1 MIAVMTP
8 IIVMG
13 ADDKFFRKAAEKVW
27 NTRPDLFDP
36 YRVIPDSLKENA
48 SAVIIG
54 EYNYINADYKEFD
67 DARGKETRSESETF
81 TRRMVKLLD
90 SKAVE
95 DFSKHEFGESRK
107 INARLRRSLAET
119 DHAFGAR
126 IYKPDGTI
134 KEVDLSKSFV
144 LDEGKKGGKKK
155 NATKIIDIPGLEPG
169 DVLEYFSYRRCMA
182 REFDLPVQR
191 VILSAEYPVL
201 DVVMEGIFDPML
213 TVEFRGYNG
222 APTMETSENPSGDNT
237 VWLRMGNI
245 PVLTDSRYVNT
256 VREVPFYDFYIL
268 NNTSPYRFY
277 PKFARRG
284 GLYQDPLPGTIF
296 RDISLILAAS
306 DYQGSTLP
314 GKIRHIIKD
323 YRKNHPDASTPE
335 LQKMAWAAANYVNTV
350 EKEKSASD
358 YWLSVMFCDILKKEK
373 LVDTVGV
380 AFITPST
387 DVPTNEI
394 IHWRHPDFGVLA
406 DGHLYLGNSLD
417 SFLPDE
423 LPAAYQGQLCA
434 SYPGDRDKL
443 WDFTMPTVITT
454 PASKSGDNKII
465 VKSEVTLK
473 EDNGALVKNE
483 LAFTGATKNVSAEF
497 LTVGNWMETMEQYL
511 GIDASKGYKSKIND
525 PVEYEKGLKENA
537 EELYG
542 KIFVGDKAEI
552 SNVKVTEFGITPQH
566 PAFRLS
572 FDAEIAELASMAG
585 DELIVRIGNLTGDNH
600 RIEGIERERTVNI
613 DFTAPTMENYDIT
626 LNIPDG
632 YEIDDNSLEALV
644 YNISSQVGS
653 FAAGAKKSDDGRSVT
668 VSVRSRILRP
678 LINASGWQAVL
689 DLTDAK
695 AAFADAVVVL
705 KKK

>member
-1 MIAVMTP
+1 
-8 IIVMG
+8 
-13 ADDKFFRKAAEKVW
+13 
-27 NTRPDLFDP
+27 
-36 YRVIPDSLKENA
+36 
-48 SAVIIG
+48 
-54 EYNYINADYKEFD
+54 
-67 DARGKETRSESETF
+67 
-81 TRRMVKLLD
+81 
-90 SKAVE
+90 
-95 DFSKHEFGESRK
+95 
-107 INARLRRSLAET
+107 
-119 DHAFGAR
+119 
-126 IYKPDGTI
+126 
-134 KEVDLSKSFV
+134 
-144 LDEGKKGGKKK
+144 
-155 NATKIIDIPGLEPG
+155 
-169 DVLEYFSYRRCMA
+169 
-182 REFDLPVQR
+182 
-191 VILSAEYPVL
+191 
-201 DVVMEGIFDPML
+201 
-213 TVEFRGYNG
+213 
-222 APTMETSENPSGDNT
+222 
-237 VWLRMGNI
+237 
-245 PVLTDSRYVNT
+245 
-256 VREVPFYDFYIL
+256 
-268 NNTSPYRFY
+268 
-277 PKFARRG
+277 
-284 GLYQDPLPGTIF
+284 
-296 RDISLILAAS
+296 
-306 DYQGSTLP
+306 
-314 GKIRHIIKD
+314 
-323 YRKNHPDASTPE
+323 
-335 LQKMAWAAANYVNTV
+335 
-350 EKEKSASD
+350 
-358 YWLSVMFCDILKKEK
+358 
-373 LVDTVGV
+373 
-380 AFITPST
+380 
-387 DVPTNEI
+387 
-394 IHWRHPDFGVLA
+394 
-406 DGHLYLGNSLD
+406 
-417 SFLPDE
+417 
-423 LPAAYQGQLCA
+423 
-434 SYPGDRDKL
+434 
-443 WDFTMPTVITT
+443 
-454 PASKSGDNKII
+454 
-465 VKSEVTLK
+465 